1 MSKTKKSKIRID
13 RLIKLIFLTFIFILL
28 IYFLISEIN
37 SKPQKKEDEQDNKT
51 NVQDNTQNDN
61 KEKQKINVEIT
72 ENSEQNSD
80 IVKEYFAT
88 GMSVDDYKSVLT
100 RETNYLKSEGK
111 YEQISYNF
119 EDKYHYS
126 YFEEIFN
133 KLNKSSVV
141 KVEVIGK
148 SVDNRNL
155 YSIEIGSGEEVT
167 VFEAG
172 IHSGESASPLFITKF
187 MIDLV
192 NKYESGDEDT
202 INLLKTNKIVVLPF
216 ANPDGYEV
224 SFFGKDALNNKDL
237 FLANY
242 DDDDLIIIK
251 SNANGVDLNRN
262 FPSQTSGLYYD
273 RYNLHS
279 TVSKTQT
286 SNVRKYFP
294 GTTLGSEPETRAIM
308 YLQNKWIDKLKTY
321 VALHSAGRV
330 IYNGKP
336 YLSDE
341 YNNTSHDVASMVGN
355 ITGYTVL
362 SKADEDSGEG
372 NDGTSSEYMAESLS
386 GFKFSTET
394 GRLSTDSYAKY
405 YDNMKY
411 RDTAVIVIES
421 LEGYTINLNTIK
433 NEYYNYDLAKAYLA
447 VIKREK

>member
-1 MSKTKKSKIRID
+1 MKNMSKHKKSKIRID
-13 RLIKLIFLTFIFILL
+13 RLIKLILVLIIFIFL
-28 IYFLISEIN
+28 IYICISKIF
-37 SKPQKKEDEQDNKT
+37 SKPKSTEKKQSSNINE
-51 NVQDNTQNDN
+51 VND
-61 KEKQKINVEIT
+61 KEETKKINVEAT
-72 ENSEQNSD
+72 NTKEQNSE
-80 IVKEYFAT
+80 VVEEYFVK
-88 GMSVDDYKSVLT
+88 GMSLEDYKNVLT
-100 RETNYLKSEGK
+100 RKTSYLKSEGK
-111 YEQISYNF
+111 YEQITYNF
-119 EDKYHYS
+119 EKEYHYS

-133 KLNKSSVV
+133 KLNKSNIV

-155 YSIEIGSGEEVT
+155 YAIEIGSGREVT
-167 VFEAG
+167 IFESG

-192 NKYESGDEDT
+192 NKYENGDEDT

-237 FLANY
+237 FLSKY
-242 DDDDLIIIK
+242 DDDDLLIIK

-262 FPSQTSGLYYD
+262 FPSQTSGLYYNNYD
-273 RYNLHS
+273 LHY
-279 TVSKTQT
+279 TVSKSQT
-286 SNVRKYFP
+286 SNVRRYFP

-341 YNNTSHDVASMVGN
+341 YNNTSHSVASIVGN

-362 SKADEDSGEG
+362 SKDDEDSGEG

-386 GFKFSTET
+386 GFKFSTEN
-394 GRLSTDSYAKY
+394 GRLSSDYYAKY
-405 YDNMKY
+405 YNDMKY
-411 RDTAVIVIES
+411 HNTAVIVIES
-421 LEGYTINLNTIK
+421 LEKYTINLDTIK
-433 NEYYNYDLAKAYLA
+433 DEYYDYDLEKAYLA